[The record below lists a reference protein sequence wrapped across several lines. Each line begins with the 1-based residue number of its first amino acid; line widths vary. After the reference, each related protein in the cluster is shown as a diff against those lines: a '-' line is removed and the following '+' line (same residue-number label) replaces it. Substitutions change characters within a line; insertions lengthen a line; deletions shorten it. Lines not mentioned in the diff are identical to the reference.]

1 MASTRISYG
10 NIQPKDV
17 LSHLSSVCS
26 NDLTGCNYQDTDA
39 LSIAS
44 EMDVD
49 AVSIP
54 ISGHLTLN
62 PKCIFAEG
70 NGSQFVDCIVKTAPY
85 GTQVSPLFFRRLS
98 SHFVRQRSAD
108 AYHAIPSKPAFSLYL
123 YVRSL
128 HASRSLSPKKNIP
141 PSTKHLPVR
150 NQILEQNQPEPQK
163 PHPQKLRR
171 HRLLLHDVQLHR
183 VRPHRQGQRGPPRQP
198 AGRCLLH
205 RGSGILVR
213 LLQSARLGGEPE
225 RCPGAVLWG
234 G

>member
-1 MASTRISYG
+1 MTNLFAVEERDLTKRVADYSTQVSMAHTRISYG

-17 LSHLSSVCS
+17 LAHLSSVCS

-44 EMDVD
+44 EMYVD

-62 PKCIFAEG
+62 PKGIFAEG

-85 GTQVSPLFFRRLS
+85 NTQVNPFFFSPLFPLCTAAQRRCIPYYPIKACLLPLPIYPTTSTLSITLS
-98 SHFVRQRSAD
+98 SQ
-108 AYHAIPSKPAFSLYL
+108 
-123 YVRSL
+123 
-128 HASRSLSPKKNIP
+128 IP
-141 PSTKHLPVR
+141 PTKHLPVR

-171 HRLLLHDVQLHR
+171 HCLLLHHVQLHR
-183 VRPHRQGQRGPPRQP
+183 VRPH
-198 AGRCLLH
+198 
-205 RGSGILVR
+205 
-213 LLQSARLGGEPE
+213 
-225 RCPGAVLWG
+225 
-234 G
+234 